1 MKLSVANLNSHY
13 GPAHIL
19 FDVALEV
26 ADGEVVA
33 LLGRNGAG
41 KSTLLR
47 LLTGRARPTSGVVR
61 VLGHEL
67 PRELGAVRE
76 RINLVPEVPS
86 VYRRSTARE
95 NLELFCSLYGLPR
108 ERAGEVLAA
117 VRLQD
122 VAGRRVK
129 TFSSGMRQRLLI
141 ARALLNR
148 PRVLFL
154 DGRRARGGVRRAHGR
169 ADPDRRGARDRHL
182 RGATTRRLRT
192 GDPDGQGAG
201 PLRLCGRV
209 RGDHGRAHR
218 PARK

>member
-1 MKLSVANLNSHY
+1 VSAVEVVDATKRYGRLRALDGVSLSVA
-13 GPAHIL
+13 P
-19 FDVALEV
+19 
-26 ADGEVVA
+26 GEVLG

-47 LLTGRARPTSGVVR
+47 LLTGRARPTSGAVR

-67 PRELGAVRE
+67 PRELAAVRE

-86 VYRRSTARE
+86 VYRRATARE

-108 ERAGEVLAA
+108 GRAGEVLAA

-154 DGRRARGGVRRAHGR
+154 DEPSSSLDPWSAGELRELVVGLAADEVAIVLVTHDPGEAAQLCRRVAVLDA
-169 ADPDRRGARDRHL
+169 
-182 RGATTRRLRT
+182 
-192 GDPDGQGAG
+192 
-201 PLRLCGRV
+201 GRV
-209 RGDHGRAHR
+209 IALGAPQDVL
-218 PARK
+218 

>member
-1 MKLSVANLNSHY
+1 VSAVEVVDATKRYGALRALDGVSLSVA
-13 GPAHIL
+13 P
-19 FDVALEV
+19 
-26 ADGEVVA
+26 GEVLG

-67 PRELGAVRE
+67 PRELGAVRA
-76 RINLVPEVPS
+76 RINLVPEVAS
-86 VYRRSTARE
+86 VYRRATVRE

-108 ERAGEVLAA
+108 GRAGEVLAA

-154 DGRRARGGVRRAHGR
+154 DEPSSSLDPWSAGELRELVAALAVDDVAIVLVTHDPGEAAQLCRRVAVLDA
-169 ADPDRRGARDRHL
+169 
-182 RGATTRRLRT
+182 
-192 GDPDGQGAG
+192 
-201 PLRLCGRV
+201 GRV
-209 RGDHGRAHR
+209 TALGAPQDVL
-218 PARK
+218 

>member
-1 MKLSVANLNSHY
+1 MSAVEVVDATKRYGGLRALDGVSLSVA
-13 GPAHIL
+13 P
-19 FDVALEV
+19 
-26 ADGEVVA
+26 GEVLG

-67 PRELGAVRE
+67 PRELAAVRE

-86 VYRRSTARE
+86 VYRRATARE

-108 ERAGEVLAA
+108 ERAAEVLAT

-154 DGRRARGGVRRAHGR
+154 DEPSSSLDPWSAGELRELVAALAADGVAIVLVTHDPGEAAQLCRRVAVLDA
-169 ADPDRRGARDRHL
+169 
-182 RGATTRRLRT
+182 
-192 GDPDGQGAG
+192 
-201 PLRLCGRV
+201 GRV
-209 RGDHGRAHR
+209 TALGAPWDVL
-218 PARK
+218 

>member
-1 MKLSVANLNSHY
+1 MSAVEVVDATKRYGGLRALDGVTLSVA
-13 GPAHIL
+13 P
-19 FDVALEV
+19 
-26 ADGEVVA
+26 GEVLG

-67 PRELGAVRE
+67 PRELAAVRE

-86 VYRRSTARE
+86 VYRRATARE

-108 ERAGEVLAA
+108 ERAAEVLAT

-154 DGRRARGGVRRAHGR
+154 DEPSSSLDPWSAGELRELVAALAADGVAIVLVTHDPGEAAQLCRRVAVLDA
-169 ADPDRRGARDRHL
+169 
-182 RGATTRRLRT
+182 
-192 GDPDGQGAG
+192 
-201 PLRLCGRV
+201 GRV
-209 RGDHGRAHR
+209 TALGAPWDVL
-218 PARK
+218 

>member
-1 MKLSVANLNSHY
+1 VSAVEVVDATKRYGALRALDGVSLSVA
-13 GPAHIL
+13 P
-19 FDVALEV
+19 
-26 ADGEVVA
+26 GEVLG

-129 TFSSGMRQRLLI
+129 TSRAGCASG
-141 ARALLNR
+141 
-148 PRVLFL
+148 
-154 DGRRARGGVRRAHGR
+154 
-169 ADPDRRGARDRHL
+169 
-182 RGATTRRLRT
+182 
-192 GDPDGQGAG
+192 
-201 PLRLCGRV
+201 C
-209 RGDHGRAHR
+209 
-218 PARK
+218 

>member
-1 MKLSVANLNSHY
+1 VSAVEVVDATKRYGALRALDGVSLSVA
-13 GPAHIL
+13 P
-19 FDVALEV
+19 
-26 ADGEVVA
+26 GEVLG

-86 VYRRSTARE
+86 VYRRATARE

-154 DGRRARGGVRRAHGR
+154 DEPSSSLDPWSAGELRELVVGLAADEVAIVLVTHDPGEAAQLCRRVAVLDA
-169 ADPDRRGARDRHL
+169 
-182 RGATTRRLRT
+182 
-192 GDPDGQGAG
+192 
-201 PLRLCGRV
+201 GRV
-209 RGDHGRAHR
+209 IALGAPQDVL
-218 PARK
+218 

>member
-1 MKLSVANLNSHY
+1 MSAVEVVDATKRYGGLRALDGVSLSVA
-13 GPAHIL
+13 P
-19 FDVALEV
+19 
-26 ADGEVVA
+26 GEVLG

-67 PRELGAVRE
+67 PRELAAVRE

-86 VYRRSTARE
+86 VYRRATARE

-108 ERAGEVLAA
+108 ERAGEVLAT

-154 DGRRARGGVRRAHGR
+154 DEPSSSLDPWSAGELRELVAALAADGVAIVLVTHDPGEAAQLCRRVAVLDA
-169 ADPDRRGARDRHL
+169 
-182 RGATTRRLRT
+182 
-192 GDPDGQGAG
+192 
-201 PLRLCGRV
+201 GRV
-209 RGDHGRAHR
+209 TALGAPWDVL
-218 PARK
+218 

>member
-1 MKLSVANLNSHY
+1 MSAVEVVDVTKRYGGLRALDGVSLSVA
-13 GPAHIL
+13 P
-19 FDVALEV
+19 
-26 ADGEVVA
+26 GEVLG

-47 LLTGRARPTSGVVR
+47 LLTGRARPTSGAVR

-86 VYRRSTARE
+86 VYRRATARE

-108 ERAGEVLAA
+108 ERAAEVLAA

-129 TFSSGMRQRLLI
+129 TFSSGMRQRLLV

-154 DGRRARGGVRRAHGR
+154 DEPSSSLDPWSAGELRELVAGLAADGVAIVLVTHDLGEAEQLCRRVAVLEA
-169 ADPDRRGARDRHL
+169 
-182 RGATTRRLRT
+182 
-192 GDPDGQGAG
+192 
-201 PLRLCGRV
+201 GRV
-209 RGDHGRAHR
+209 TALGTPREVL
-218 PARK
+218 

>member
-1 MKLSVANLNSHY
+1 MSAVEVVDATKRYGGLRALDGVTLSVA
-13 GPAHIL
+13 P
-19 FDVALEV
+19 
-26 ADGEVVA
+26 GEVLG

-67 PRELGAVRE
+67 PRELAAVRE

-86 VYRRSTARE
+86 VYRRATARE

-108 ERAGEVLAA
+108 ERAGEVLAT

-154 DGRRARGGVRRAHGR
+154 DEPSSSLDPWSAGELRELVAALAADGVAIVLVTHDPGEAAQLCRRVAVLDA
-169 ADPDRRGARDRHL
+169 
-182 RGATTRRLRT
+182 
-192 GDPDGQGAG
+192 
-201 PLRLCGRV
+201 GRV
-209 RGDHGRAHR
+209 TALGAPWDVL
-218 PARK
+218 

>member
-1 MKLSVANLNSHY
+1 MSAVEVVDATKRYGGLRALDGVSLSVA
-13 GPAHIL
+13 P
-19 FDVALEV
+19 
-26 ADGEVVA
+26 GEVLG

-67 PRELGAVRE
+67 PRELAAVRE

-86 VYRRSTARE
+86 VYRRATARE

-108 ERAGEVLAA
+108 ERAGEVLAT

-154 DGRRARGGVRRAHGR
+154 DEPSSSLDPWSAGELRELVAALAADGVAIVLVTHDPGEAAQLCRRVAVLDA
-169 ADPDRRGARDRHL
+169 
-182 RGATTRRLRT
+182 
-192 GDPDGQGAG
+192 
-201 PLRLCGRV
+201 GRV
-209 RGDHGRAHR
+209 TALGAPRDVL
-218 PARK
+218 

>member
-1 MKLSVANLNSHY
+1 MSAVEVVDATKRYGGLRALDGVTLSVA
-13 GPAHIL
+13 P
-19 FDVALEV
+19 
-26 ADGEVVA
+26 GEVLG

-67 PRELGAVRE
+67 PRELAAVRE

-86 VYRRSTARE
+86 VYRRATARE

-108 ERAGEVLAA
+108 ERAGEVLAT

-129 TFSSGMRQRLLI
+129 TFSSG
-141 ARALLNR
+141 
-148 PRVLFL
+148 
-154 DGRRARGGVRRAHGR
+154 
-169 ADPDRRGARDRHL
+169 
-182 RGATTRRLRT
+182 
-192 GDPDGQGAG
+192 
-201 PLRLCGRV
+201 
-209 RGDHGRAHR
+209 
-218 PARK
+218 